1 MQYSKRSASRKE
13 GLIAGRKA
21 HVIRLPDGEHSDGH
35 SDTPCATDLSKD
47 LSTAGKVAIL
57 DGFGSLDRRARMLL
71 KRDGTWLVGCSR
83 MTNIINSGSDLVL
96 IDGVIDTA
104 EPKYRDG
111 LKDLFQANGTDVLT
125 LALPCRTPDG
135 HLLLRA
141 IAISDDLVCVVVQR
155 ATGIIEP
162 ELPDLEQVFHL
173 TKTEAMIVLNL
184 FAGHTPT
191 QIAEEHDNSIHTI
204 RAHIRR
210 CYDKLEVTCR
220 EELWRKLNAYRL
232 V

>member
-1 MQYSKRSASRKE
+1 M
-13 GLIAGRKA
+13 
-21 HVIRLPDGEHSDGH
+21 IRLSDGKLSNGH
-35 SDTPCATDLSKD
+35 FDTPSAIDFGEDS
-47 LSTAGKVAIL
+47 STAEKVAIL

-71 KRDGTWLVGCSR
+71 RRDGTWLAGCSR
-83 MTNIINSGSDLVL
+83 MTNIINAGSDLVL
-96 IDGVIDTA
+96 IDGVIDTV

-111 LKDLFQANGTDVLT
+111 LKHLLQANSPDVLT
-125 LALPCRTPDG
+125 LALRCRMPDG

-141 IAISDDLVCVVVQR
+141 VAISDDLVCVVVQR

-191 QIAEEHDNSIHTI
+191 QIAEDHDNSIHTI

-210 CYDKLEVTCR
+210 CYDKLGVTCR